1 MKILEVIPVSV
12 IKYNEIVLERKM
24 TGPYPDSGYID
35 EIKKVYEFD
44 ENGFPTGEPILIKD
58 TITVTWE
65 LADINWFA
73 GQHIEASYP
82 LWKQSNITQAGG
94 DELTKMKAFIDAVR
108 AWANQDPLPD
118 PWDGSLESITP

>member
-1 MKILEVIPVSV
+1 MW
-12 IKYNEIVLERKM
+12 IKDNELVLERKM
-24 TGPYPDSGYID
+24 SGPYPDSIYID
-35 EIKKVYEFD
+35 ELKKVYEFD

-94 DELTKMKAFIDAVR
+94 DDLTKMKAFIDA
-108 AWANQDPLPD
+108 Q
-118 PWDGSLESITP
+118 

>member
-1 MKILEVIPVSV
+1 MWIKDNGMVLQRPAVGRYPTQQEVNDL
-12 IKYNEIVLERKM
+12 KN
-24 TGPYPDSGYID
+24 
-35 EIKKVYEFD
+35 VYEFD
-44 ENGFPTGEPILIKD
+44 KYGFPTGEPILVKD
-58 TITVTWE
+58 TITVEWE
-65 LADINWFA
+65 LVDINWFA

>member
-1 MKILEVIPVSV
+1 MW
-12 IKYNEIVLERKM
+12 IKDNELVLERKM
-24 TGPYPDSGYID
+24 SGPYPDSLYID
-35 EIKKVYEFD
+35 ELKKVYEFD
-44 ENGFPTGEPILIKD
+44 ERGLPTGEPILIKD

-73 GQHIEASYP
+73 GQHKEASYP

-94 DELTKMKAFIDAVR
+94 DDLTKMKAFIDAVR

>member
-1 MKILEVIPVSV
+1 MWIKDNEMILERPAVGRYPTQQQI
-12 IKYNEIVLERKM
+12 NELKN
-24 TGPYPDSGYID
+24 
-35 EIKKVYEFD
+35 VYEFD

-58 TITVTWE
+58 TITIEWE